1 MGGAHFSQHHP
12 LVGGDQTG
20 LVQRG
25 AQALKEVRD
34 DYDGWAERL
43 MRATHARTVQRRQHR
58 THRRAGPLVH
68 LHLAHQ
74 HGGLPAHE
82 PLCPAGTI
90 RGAPQRRSGG
100 VYLCVCLPVSAR
112 TFYFAWHCHRDHCD
126 GHRHDVAAVCKRIL
140 GECAPCSR
148 GRLTSLG
155 RLYPA
160 RHRAGLCAHGA
171 VGIRV
176 RRRAYM
182 RIRTAL
188 CVWLGAYRHTA

>member
-12 LVGGDQTG
+12 LVGGVQTS

-25 AQALKEVRD
+25 AQALKGVRD
-34 DYDGWAERL
+34 NYEGWAERL
-43 MRATHARTVQRRQHR
+43 MRATHARTVRRRQHR
-58 THRRAGPLVH
+58 THCRAGPLVH

-82 PLCPAGTI
+82 PLRPTGAV
-90 RGAPQRRSGG
+90 RGSPQRRSGG
-100 VYLCVCLPVSAR
+100 IYLCVYLPVSAR
-112 TFYFAWHCHRDHCD
+112 AFYFAWHCRCDHCD
-126 GHRHDVAAVCKRIL
+126 GHRHDVVALCKCIL
-140 GECAPCSR
+140 GKRAPCSC
-148 GRLTSLG
+148 GRFTALG

-176 RRRAYM
+176 RRRSYM
-182 RIRTAL
+182 RIRPAL
-188 CVWLGAYRHTA
+188 RVWPGAYRHTA